1 MDRPLA
7 GTGNNQRVAGVGTG
21 YSCDC
26 KRCSGRIM
34 SNVASME
41 VSAGTLALSERVRMS
56 PENVLDLLKHPFK

>member
-1 MDRPLA
+1 
-7 GTGNNQRVAGVGTG
+7 
-21 YSCDC
+21 
-26 KRCSGRIM
+26 M